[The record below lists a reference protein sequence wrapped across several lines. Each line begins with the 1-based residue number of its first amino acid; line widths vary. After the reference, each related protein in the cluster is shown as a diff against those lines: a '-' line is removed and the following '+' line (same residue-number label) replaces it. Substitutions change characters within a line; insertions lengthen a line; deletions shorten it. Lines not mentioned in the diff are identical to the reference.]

1 MNVKGVP
8 GGNNPHSCRK
18 QTPKGCAHRSPS
30 TREYEL
36 FKEFAEEGATL
47 QKGDVYSCR
56 KQTPKGCADRSPS
69 IRDTNGVRRG
79 GWEKLKGGGKG
90 TSVCAAVLW
99 VLPSITFARPYP
111 LPANPNMTVDRALP
125 HMTFCRASWVTS
137 RPLLKQRPLTWAGRP
152 QPLYVASRCSRR
164 ASLRLAPCFCPSDRR
179 EEARH
184 AACGSLGPRTSVLAP
199 TELTRALQRC
209 SPTRPWYP
217 PGL

>member
-30 TREYEL
+30 KREYEL

-69 IRDTNGVRRG
+69 IREYERSSQRRVGEIEGRGQGDKRVCEGVVGVALNHFRTALSPPRKPKHDG
-79 GWEKLKGGGKG
+79 GSSPAAYDILPGILGDKQA
-90 TSVCAAVLW
+90 SVKAE
-99 VLPSITFARPYP
+99 
-111 LPANPNMTVDRALP
+111 
-125 HMTFCRASWVTS
+125 
-137 RPLLKQRPLTWAGRP
+137 PLTWTGRP